1 MDLANVRKYI
11 DSESDKNKII
21 RAVTEVKNAVKN
33 NEQVRDIVMS
43 DHFKTL
49 REPLI
54 EQQKQSDEKQDKVI
68 QQLKENQ
75 LALTSGF
82 KDLVETNK
90 DILTLNKE
98 LPFAGE
104 QPTGTQPAIPAPP
117 LGEVITAQ
125 PNNMFTE
132 SELEFLKKSFHEP
145 NDLLKM
151 SEEQL
156 VTAYNEA
163 KDENRSVGIKI
174 GGLKRRKPKTEDEKQ
189 QLDYD
194 LKTYERTRDIIDR
207 YLTTIKNVKILPQY
221 TKKGEGVRKYKQ
233 PKQNAYKITAGN
245 QYGGLFIDIPK
256 LMKNQKL
263 DVYHGGKIIYQANA
277 DKSPID
283 LLTKRYNPKTK
294 YSMNAVKIFNDLNM
308 LGNLPPHK
316 SSGKSRL
323 IRTGS
328 GMFYYNNPSQLV
340 DRVRVLR
347 GSITAGNNNPVLK
360 NDLSQII
367 DELLR
372 IGEIDKSAHEG
383 FYKKYLE

>member
-1 MDLANVRKYI
+1 MDLANARKFI
-11 DSESDKNKII
+11 DSVSDKYKTI
-21 RAVTEVKNAVKN
+21 REVTEVKNAIKN
-33 NEQVRDIVMS
+33 NEQARDIVMS

-104 QPTGTQPAIPAPP
+104 QQPAIPAPSP
-117 LGEVITAQ
+117 DEVITAK

-132 SELEFLKKSFHEP
+132 SELEFLKKSFNEP

-163 KDENRSVGIKI
+163 KDENKSVGIKI

-194 LKTYERTRDIIDR
+194 LKTYERTRDIMEVDI
-207 YLTTIKNVKILPQY
+207 
-221 TKKGEGVRKYKQ
+221 GEGFWHILTCAPCNRKFKRKIVISYFQLKLSKSKNHPRTA
-233 PKQNAYKITAGN
+233 PKST
-245 QYGGLFIDIPK
+245 
-256 LMKNQKL
+256 QKL
-263 DVYHGGKIIYQANA
+263 
-277 DKSPID
+277 
-283 LLTKRYNPKTK
+283 
-294 YSMNAVKIFNDLNM
+294 F
-308 LGNLPPHK
+308 
-316 SSGKSRL
+316 L
-323 IRTGS
+323 I
-328 GMFYYNNPSQLV
+328 
-340 DRVRVLR
+340 
-347 GSITAGNNNPVLK
+347 
-360 NDLSQII
+360 
-367 DELLR
+367 
-372 IGEIDKSAHEG
+372 
-383 FYKKYLE
+383 

>member
-1 MDLANVRKYI
+1 ML
-11 DSESDKNKII
+11 DSVSDKYKTI
-21 RAVTEVKNAVKN
+21 REVTEVKNAIKN
-33 NEQVRDIVMS
+33 NEQARDIVMS

-54 EQQKQSDEKQDKVI
+54 EQQKQCDEKQDKVI

-98 LPFAGE
+98 LPFTVE
-104 QPTGTQPAIPAPP
+104 QPPAIPAPP
-117 LGEVITAQ
+117 PGEVITAK

-132 SELEFLKKSFHEP
+132 SELDFLKKSFHEP

-156 VTAYNEA
+156 VAAYNKA

-174 GGLKRRKPKTEDEKQ
+174 GGLKRRKPKTEEEKQ
-189 QLDYD
+189 QLDHS
-194 LKTYERTRDIIDR
+194 LKTYEKTRDILDR
-207 YLTTIKNVKILPQY
+207 YLTTIKNVKQLPQY

-233 PKQNAYKITAGN
+233 SRRNAYKITPGN
-245 QYGGLFIDIPK
+245 QYGGLFIDVPK
-256 LMKNQKL
+256 LMKKLKL
-263 DVYHGGKIIYQANA
+263 DVYHGGKIIYQADA
-277 DKSPID
+277 DKSLID
-283 LLTKRYNPKTK
+283 LLTKRYNPKKK
-294 YSMNAVKIFNDLNM
+294 YSHNAVKIFNDLNM

-323 IRTGS
+323 VGS
-328 GMFYYNNPSQLV
+328 GMFYYNNPTTLL
-340 DRVRVLR
+340 DRVEVLI
-347 GSITAGNNNPVLK
+347 GTMDAGNNNPALK

-372 IGEIDKSAHEG
+372 IGEINKATHER
-383 FYKKYLE
+383 FYKKYLA

>member
-1 MDLANVRKYI
+1 MDLANARKFI
-11 DSESDKNKII
+11 DSVSDKYKII
-21 RAVTEVKNAVKN
+21 RATTEVKNAIKN
-33 NEQVRDIVMS
+33 NEQLRDIVMS

-104 QPTGTQPAIPAPP
+104 QQPAIPAPP
-117 LGEVITAQ
+117 PPGEVTFAK
-125 PNNMFTE
+125 PNNMFTK

-145 NDLLKM
+145 NDLLKI

-189 QLDYD
+189 QIDYD
-194 LKTYERTRDIIDR
+194 VKLYEKTKDIIDK
-207 YLTTIKNVKILPQY
+207 YLTTIENVSQLSKY

-233 PKQNAYKITAGN
+233 PRRNAYKITPGN
-245 QYGGLFIDIPK
+245 QYGGLFIDVPK
-256 LMKNQKL
+256 LMKNKKL
-263 DVYHGGKIIYQANA
+263 DVYHGGKIIYQADA
-277 DKSPID
+277 DKSLID
-283 LLTKRYNPKTK
+283 LLTKRYNPKKK
-294 YSMNAVKIFNDLNM
+294 YIHNAVKIFNDLNM

-323 IRTGS
+323 IGS
-328 GMFYYNNPSQLV
+328 GMFYYKDPSQLV
-340 DRVRVLR
+340 DRMRVLI
-347 GSITAGNNNPVLK
+347 GSIAAGNNNPVLK

-367 DELLR
+367 DELLK
-372 IGEIDKSAHEG
+372 IGEINKATHERL
-383 FYKKYLE
+383 YKKYLA

>member
-11 DSESDKNKII
+11 DSESDKNKIM
-21 RAVTEVKNAVKN
+21 RAVTEVKNVVKN
-33 NEQVRDIVMS
+33 NEQARDIVMGE
-43 DHFKTL
+43 HFKTL

-54 EQQKQSDEKQDKVI
+54 EQQKKSDEKQDKVI

-98 LPFAGE
+98 LPFTVE
-104 QPTGTQPAIPAPP
+104 QPPAIPAPTQ
-117 LGEVITAQ
+117 EIINVD
-125 PNNMFTE
+125 PNNMFTK
-132 SELEFLKKSFHEP
+132 SELEFLKESFHEP
-145 NDLLKM
+145 YDLLKM
-151 SEEQL
+151 SEEKL
-156 VTAYNEA
+156 VAAYNKA
-163 KDENRSVGIKI
+163 KDKNKSIGMVI

-189 QLDYD
+189 EIEHS
-194 LKTYERTRDIIDR
+194 LKTYEKTRDIIDR
-207 YLTTIKNVKILPQY
+207 YLTTIKNVKQLPQY

-233 PKQNAYKITAGN
+233 PRRNAYKITNN

-263 DVYHGGKIIYQANA
+263 DVYHGGKIIYQADA
-277 DKSPID
+277 DKSLID
-283 LLTKRYNPKTK
+283 LLTKRYNPKKK
-294 YSMNAVKIFNDLNM
+294 YTHNAVKVFNDLNM

-323 IRTGS
+323 IGS
-328 GMFYYNNPSQLV
+328 GMFYYKDPSQLL

-347 GSITAGNNNPVLK
+347 GSIAAGNNNPVLK